1 MSEIFTIRRAN
12 ASNNDDDDNDI
23 NAIGFL
29 AQQIWPDTYGEIISP
44 EQMKYMLDLFY
55 NPDALS
61 RQMQE
66 DKHQFIII
74 ERGEEAIGFA
84 SWGLVQP
91 GVAKLHKL
99 YVLPV
104 GQGKGLG
111 RAMLDFIYSILR
123 EEGVSRLLLN
133 VNRYNNAQRF
143 YEKLKFKIIGRED
156 IDIGHGYYMNDFIME
171 AAVPPGEYE
180 DDI

>member
-1 MSEIFTIRRAN
+1 MDEIFSIRRA
-12 ASNNDDDDNDI
+12 DFDDDNDV
-23 NAIGFL
+23 NAIEFL
-29 AQQIWPDTYGEIISP
+29 AQRIWPVTYGEILSP
-44 EQMKYMLDLFY
+44 EQLKYMLELFY

-61 RQMQE
+61 RQVKE

-84 SWGLVQP
+84 SWGPFLP
-91 GVAKLHKL
+91 GIAKLHKL

-123 EEGVSRLLLN
+123 EEGVSKLRLN
-133 VNRYNNAQRF
+133 VNRHNQAQRF
-143 YEKLKFKIIGRED
+143 YEKLSFRIIGRED
-156 IDIGHGYYMNDFIME
+156 IDIGHGFYMNDFIME
-171 AAVPPGEYE
+171 VVVPPTEYE
-180 DDI
+180 DYI